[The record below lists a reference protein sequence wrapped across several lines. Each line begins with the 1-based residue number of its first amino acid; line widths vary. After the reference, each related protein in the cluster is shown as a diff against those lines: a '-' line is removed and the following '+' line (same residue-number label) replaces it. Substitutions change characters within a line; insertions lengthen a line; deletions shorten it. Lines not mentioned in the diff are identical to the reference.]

1 MVLAS
6 DVRARRPSAASYVR
20 QRKIEL
26 PGVALEAA
34 GGGLSACPF
43 AGRFPH
49 RVEPVC
55 ATSHRTR
62 KPLERQESTG
72 TETAL

>member
-20 QRKIEL
+20 QREIEL

-34 GGGLSACPF
+34 GGGP
-43 AGRFPH
+43 GN
-49 RVEPVC
+49 
-55 ATSHRTR
+55 ATR
-62 KPLERQESTG
+62 
-72 TETAL
+72 